1 MVLIDASTRWQH
13 ICLLSTS
20 HQAFAKLLTQLRTHF
35 PDYLIKKIYFDN
47 TSEITSYAF
56 HEYCISIGIKVKHPV
71 AHVHTQS
78 RLAESLLKRLKL
90 VPRSLLMR
98 ANLPMATWG
107 YEILLV
113 ALLIHIKPT

>member
-1 MVLIDASTRWQH
+1 M
-13 ICLLSTS
+13 
-20 HQAFAKLLTQLRTHF
+20 
-35 PDYLIKKIYFDN
+35 
-47 TSEITSYAF
+47 
-56 HEYCISIGIKVKHPV
+56 